1 MRQLKEREVLNG
13 KKTLKTRRP
22 KECEKKRERER
33 GSIQR
38 SLIRR
43 FNSININNS
52 LAFNAHNEPMT
63 NVAKKLLM

>member
-13 KKTLKTRRP
+13 KKTLKTRLLFE
-22 KECEKKRERER
+22 ECERER
-33 GSIQR
+33 RPHIQR

-63 NVAKKLLM
+63 NVAKNC